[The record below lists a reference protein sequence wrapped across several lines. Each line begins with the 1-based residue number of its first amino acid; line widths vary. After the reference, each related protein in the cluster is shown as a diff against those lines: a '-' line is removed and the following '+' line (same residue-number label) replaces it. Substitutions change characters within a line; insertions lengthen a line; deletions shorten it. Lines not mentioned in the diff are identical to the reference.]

1 MNGKLFHSPRVFH
14 IKAHF
19 TVGATSLETTGEKG
33 LCEPQPT
40 AECLE
45 YSPISPAFLPRS
57 PIPGCE
63 RPPKSSRCFFFWVP
77 PGERNAFDACLIDVL
92 TEVLPPAAGTPGSRE
107 PERESIGSR
116 TCCSIWLR
124 CSRELDFTSE
134 ETFPWLSK
142 AQLLQ
147 IAYDI
152 KLNCN
157 LPLDGGI
164 MGESTNWCL

>member
-1 MNGKLFHSPRVFH
+1 MWAIHQGGQANTEKLAVHFVSLNFFFFLFSFVST
-14 IKAHF
+14 KAF
-19 TVGATSLETTGEKG
+19 MPLAL
-33 LCEPQPT
+33 
-40 AECLE
+40 
-45 YSPISPAFLPRS
+45 FLPRS